1 MIVVLYIISGIVG
14 LFIVLIFLKLVQ
26 FYFGKKR
33 THKKYTNHY
42 KGKVNDLGFVKRLTI
57 TPIVDYYAIDDSF
70 KTEAGVSYL
79 IEADETTIVLDVGF
93 NAKKE
98 HPSPFLHNLKKI
110 GKTLNDIDMLFF
122 SHLHLDHVGGMTEQ
136 RKKQFSFSAEKVS
149 LPDIPIFAPEELLPS
164 KKNPTK
170 NPIKKPIVLSAP
182 QKIMNGI
189 ASTGVVSKYFLLG
202 PTKEH
207 ALAINVY
214 GKGLVIVVGC
224 GHQTIEKI
232 LEMAKENFE
241 EPVFAII
248 GGLHFPV
255 KNGRIMIGSIN
266 MQGIAATENLP
277 FKGITQNNLDHA
289 LIEME
294 KSDIKRIALSAHDS
308 SDYAI
313 EQFKLKFKDK
323 FEVLKVGK
331 KVVFVSE

>member
-1 MIVVLYIISGIVG
+1 MVVLYILGGIIG
-14 LFIVLIFLKLVQ
+14 LVIVLMLLKFGQ
-26 FYFGKKR
+26 FYYGKR
-33 THKKYTNHY
+33 RMHKKYTNHY
-42 KGKVNDLGFVKRLTI
+42 EGKVNDLGFVKHLSI

-79 IEADETTIVLDVGF
+79 IEADDKTVLLDVGF

-110 GKTLNDIDMLFF
+110 DVSLRDIDMLFF
-122 SHLHLDHVGGMTEQ
+122 SHLHLDHVGGMKEQ
-136 RKKQFSFSAEKVS
+136 RKKQFSFSSKKVF
-149 LPDIPIFAPEELLPS
+149 LPDIPIFAPEDLSPS
-164 KKNPTK
+164 KNNPSKNA
-170 NPIKKPIVLSAP
+170 IVLSEP

-189 ASTGVVSKYFLLG
+189 ASTGAVSRYFLLG

-241 EPVFAII
+241 EPVYAVV

-255 KNGRIMIGSIN
+255 KDGRIMIGSVNI
-266 MQGIAATENLP
+266 QGIAATENSL

-289 LIEME
+289 LEAME

-313 EQFKLKFKDK
+313 EQFKLKFNDK